1 MQIEEITTI
10 DHLEQLR
17 PEWTELWRRCA
28 GATPFQSPAWLIP
41 WWRHIGEGTLRTLA
55 IRVDGRLAGLAPFY
69 IYTQESG
76 RRDVFLLGI
85 GTSDYLDVLADE
97 QYLDTVL
104 SAAMSYLD
112 DIRDQWDVCDLQ
124 QLRPDSPL
132 VSAMPPADWA
142 QELAWQEVCPVLWL
156 DSQPECLEPPSKLP
170 QKMLENVRYYQRRL
184 SKLGSVTYEEAC
196 EDNLYELFYSLLDL
210 HAARWSTKGESG
222 VLWVAP
228 VQMAHQE
235 ALPELLALGVL
246 RMHALRLDGRLIA
259 VLYGLA
265 DPELS
270 GSGRVYYYLSGFDP
284 EFEPHSPGTLIVAHA
299 IFEAQR
305 SGACAFDFLRGKE
318 DYKYRWGAVDT
329 FTYRRQLRAPK

>member
-1 MQIEEITTI
+1 
-10 DHLEQLR
+10 
-17 PEWTELWRRCA
+17 
-28 GATPFQSPAWLIP
+28 
-41 WWRHIGEGTLRTLA
+41 
-55 IRVDGRLAGLAPFY
+55 
-69 IYTQESG
+69 
-76 RRDVFLLGI
+76 
-85 GTSDYLDVLADE
+85 
-97 QYLDTVL
+97 
-104 SAAMSYLD
+104 
-112 DIRDQWDVCDLQ
+112 
-124 QLRPDSPL
+124 
-132 VSAMPPADWA
+132 
-142 QELAWQEVCPVLWL
+142 
-156 DSQPECLEPPSKLP
+156 
-170 QKMLENVRYYQRRL
+170 
-184 SKLGSVTYEEAC
+184 
-196 EDNLYELFYSLLDL
+196 
-210 HAARWSTKGESG
+210 
-222 VLWVAP
+222 
-228 VQMAHQE
+228 MAHQE